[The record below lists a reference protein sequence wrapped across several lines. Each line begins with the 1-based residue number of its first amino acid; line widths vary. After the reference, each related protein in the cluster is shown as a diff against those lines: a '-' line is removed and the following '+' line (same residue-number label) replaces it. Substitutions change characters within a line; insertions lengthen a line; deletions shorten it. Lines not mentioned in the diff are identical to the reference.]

1 MILLVFMGI
10 YFALCIKTLVLGDD
24 NLRIT
29 LLGSSDLEE
38 LGAVPYSDS
47 SVVFFAIIRNDQPG
61 SPAPYVEGSANFSQY
76 VNVYWT

>member
-10 YFALCIKTLVLGDD
+10 YFALCIKTLILGED
-24 NLRIT
+24 NLRLT
-29 LLGSSDLEE
+29 GLGSSDLTE

-47 SVVFFAIIRNDQPG
+47 NVLLFAIIRNDLPG
-61 SPAPYVEGSANFSQY
+61 AKTPYVEGSANFSQY